1 MNGTT
6 RCPLCDTRFRIT
18 EVQLTAHNGMV
29 RCGHCHG
36 AFDARIDFIAEQDP
50 VAQKPQPV
58 DEPPP
63 AAIPDHG
70 PDVQPDAS
78 LPQHDSLS
86 DFIVDSNAV
95 EHPIAAPEAAA
106 MHETAA
112 HEADELTTAH
122 EAEELTATPE
132 AEELTTAH
140 VAEELTTAPEVATT
154 APEALPESET
164 PAPAEVPH
172 IQPAL
177 ELDADIQHVVSL
189 DDEKPPESTL
199 PPSVGAQPARTLPWL
214 IGIAACVLLLSAQS
228 AYFLRVELAAHLP
241 VLRPALTGI
250 CNAIGC
256 KVALPRDMDAISI
269 ESSGLDADP
278 EHDNLITLNALLRNR
293 AGTLQAYPMLL
304 LTLND
309 NRDKLL
315 ARRPL
320 NPAEYLPAG
329 ESEAAGFA
337 PNHEVSVR
345 LRLDTADLKPSG
357 YRLELFYGRN

>member
-18 EVQLTAHNGMV
+18 EAQLTAHNGMV

-36 AFDARIDFIAEQDP
+36 AFDARSDFIAEQDP

-70 PDVQPDAS
+70 SDVQPDAG

-86 DFIVDSNAV
+86 DFIVDSNAI
-95 EHPIAAPEAAA
+95 ERPIAALEAAA
-106 MHETAA
+106 MHETA
-112 HEADELTTAH
+112 
-122 EAEELTATPE
+122 ELTATHE
-132 AEELTTAH
+132 AIELT
-140 VAEELTTAPEVATT
+140 AEAEVATT
-154 APEALPESET
+154 APPEALPEASA
-164 PAPAEVPH
+164 PAPVEVPR
-172 IQPAL
+172 IEPTL
-177 ELDADIQHVVSL
+177 ELAADIQHVVSL

-199 PPSVGAQPARTLPWL
+199 TPSVDVQPARTWAWL

-241 VLRPALTGI
+241 ALRPALTGI

-337 PNHEVSVR
+337 PNHEISVR

>member
-18 EVQLTAHNGMV
+18 EAQLTAHNGMV

-50 VAQKPQPV
+50 AAQKPQPV

-70 PDVQPDAS
+70 PDVQPDAG

-86 DFIVDSNAV
+86 DFVVDSNAI

-112 HEADELTTAH
+112 PEADELTTAH
-122 EAEELTATPE
+122 EAIELTAAHET
-132 AEELTTAH
+132 AEL
-140 VAEELTTAPEVATT
+140 TT
-154 APEALPESET
+154 APEALPESE
-164 PAPAEVPH
+164 VPR
-172 IQPAL
+172 IEPAL

-189 DDEKPPESTL
+189 DDEKPLESILT
-199 PPSVGAQPARTLPWL
+199 PSVGAQPARTWPWL

-337 PNHEVSVR
+337 PNHETSVR